1 MSDLNKAI
9 IQRVMPSYGM
19 LILFSTFTEKGH
31 GGWPNIHISGTR
43 FVEKGGSIF
52 LICNASNTD
61 SPPEGLDWFKDG
73 NLLTKRK
80 RFDMHI
86 HKQLSVSTNTIV
98 SALRIDKAEMADTG
112 TYVCR
117 TSGLLT
123 TRFKVDVL
131 NGIVCLY
138 PYIIPPFSRKR
149 KLKYNIFHT

>member
-1 MSDLNKAI
+1 M
-9 IQRVMPSYGM
+9 
-19 LILFSTFTEKGH
+19 
-31 GGWPNIHISGTR
+31 
-43 FVEKGGSIF
+43 EKGGSIF

-131 NGIVCLY
+131 NGIVCFY
-138 PYIIPPFSRKR
+138 TYIIPPFSRER
-149 KLKYNIFHT
+149 KF